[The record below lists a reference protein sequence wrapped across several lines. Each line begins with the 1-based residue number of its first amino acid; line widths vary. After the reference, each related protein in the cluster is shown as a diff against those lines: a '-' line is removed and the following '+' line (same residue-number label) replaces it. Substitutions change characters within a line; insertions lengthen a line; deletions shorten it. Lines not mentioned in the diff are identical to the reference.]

1 LIPELIADGGSVVA
15 FVWAVRNPYLNLKA
29 LAASSSRGAEFVPWR
44 NAACQAGRSI
54 SAMTQEFDRASLLD
68 FRREEAA
75 SYRGERLLVRAAA
88 LGSRVCCVPGRKSK
102 SGAR

>member
-29 LAASSSRGAEFVPWR
+29 LAASFSRGAESVPWR
-44 NAACQAGRSI
+44 NAACQAARSI
-54 SAMTQEFDRASLLD
+54 SARTQEFDRASLLD
-68 FRREEAA
+68 FRLKVAA
-75 SYRGERLLVRAAA
+75 SYSGKRLLVRSAA
-88 LGSRVCCVPGRKSK
+88 LGSRACWVPGRKSK